1 MCMKCQNVYCKNC
14 IDKWNEKDN
23 RCTNR
28 CENPNYQKSLDRNDI
43 LSKLKFK
50 CVKCDGEI
58 EYNNVENHHNS
69 CQGKKK

>member
-14 IDKWNEKDN
+14 IDKWNKKDN

-28 CENPNYQKSLDRNDI
+28 CENTNYQKSLDRNDI